1 MASTL
6 FSWILGGALVVVAV
20 VFLIFG
26 RRWFGDGLVTGCCS
40 GTCLRPSAKTDAG
53 QPGNTTSQTP
63 DR

>member
-1 MASTL
+1 MASNL
-6 FSWILGGALVVVAV
+6 LSWILGGGLVVVAV

-40 GTCLRPSAKTDAG
+40 GTCLRPSAKNDAD
-53 QPGNTTSQTP
+53 QSDNATSQTP